1 MNQVANT
8 IIDRLGG
15 TTAVAKLCECQPPSV
30 HQWRIDGIP
39 KYRIQFLRLA
49 RPEVFEG
56 IEAGAAVSG
65 SAKEPTTA

>member
-1 MNQVANT
+1 MNQIANT

-39 KYRIQFLRLA
+39 KYRVQFLRLA
-49 RPEVFEG
+49 RPEAFDG
-56 IEAGAAVSG
+56 IDASAAVSG
-65 SAKEPTTA
+65 SAKESAAA